1 MPHIIHPAAISIAE
15 TIATANAPRASA
27 LATSPPSLNPPSA
40 IIAMSSPGLCS
51 ASLIALTAAEIMA
64 IVGNPRF

>member
-15 TIATANAPRASA
+15 TIATADAPRASA
-27 LATSPPSLNPPSA
+27 LATSPPSLNHSA
-40 IIAMSSPGLCS
+40 IIVMSSSGLCS